1 MSKCVENRAQKC
13 YNNKKRKADCYMKK
27 ILAAVLA
34 LTFAASLCSC
44 SFSKGIAGSESET
57 AVEETTEEATKY
69 SMNVED
75 YVYPEKK
82 VSKLF
87 IGSFQIT
94 GETDI
99 YREKKPSRLP
109 QLSMDT
115 KDASEINDDI
125 HAKYN
130 KIFETLESSEDN
142 VPVPRTD
149 YKAYLNDN
157 ILSLVI
163 ETRSIDTPNSGFNVY
178 NINVETGQKVDSDEI
193 IKLSSVSREEADKL
207 LKEEITKV
215 FDKLANLGE
224 SMASAADEAKRKSLA
239 GDNIAKAVYYF
250 DDSRNLTVAY
260 QYYWIAGANNYGA
273 ISTLEAAKTKG

>member
-1 MSKCVENRAQKC
+1 
-13 YNNKKRKADCYMKK
+13 MKK

-44 SFSKGIAGSESET
+44 SFSKGIAGSESEN

-142 VPVPRTD
+142 VPVP
-149 YKAYLNDN
+149 
-157 ILSLVI
+157 
-163 ETRSIDTPNSGFNVY
+163 
-178 NINVETGQKVDSDEI
+178 KVDSDEI

-260 QYYWIAGANNYGA
+260 QYYWIAGASNYGA